1 MIKKYLL
8 LLLTGITLITG
19 CSTTNSADTE
29 MAATRTTMV
38 TTGDL
43 TMLSQSSKAFAW
55 HPTMF
60 AVHASDEVDNEVVI
74 KHMQAAITQA
84 MQAKGYHLASA
95 HETPSVLVGF
105 GLALES
111 EMSDKEILKRAGLV
125 AGLSTAG
132 IDKEYEKGSVLV
144 ALFSPHNPIPVWR
157 VLAQGFTDLDNSPEQ
172 REQRFER
179 LLSSMLQSVPAVQL
193 VNCD

>member
-1 MIKKYLL
+1 MIKQYVLL
-8 LLLTGITLITG
+8 LLSGLLLLAG
-19 CSTTNSADTE
+19 CSTTDSAE
-29 MAATRTTMV
+29 AEVAATRTTMV

-43 TMLSQSSKAFAW
+43 TMLSQSSKAFSW

-84 MQAKGYHLASA
+84 MQAKGYHLAKS

-111 EMSDKEILKRAGLV
+111 EMSDKEILKKAGLV

-132 IDKEYEKGSVLV
+132 VDDEYEKGSVLV
-144 ALFSPHNPIPVWR
+144 ALFSPYNPVPVWR
-157 VLAQGFTDLDNSPEQ
+157 VLAQGFTDLDNSPLQ

-179 LLSSMLQSVPAVQL
+179 LLSTMLQSVPAV
-193 VNCD
+193 